1 MRLYTGTG
9 DDGFTYCVAL
19 GKRIPKDSDLMEF
32 LGTLDEANSSLGL
45 ARSLLPSELRELDEV
60 LSRIQ
65 RIIFDVGFSL
75 TSRKK
80 SPGEEAVKWLEEITD
95 RYSENID
102 LKGFVLPGGPPPAA
116 ALHLARTIIRR
127 AERRLV
133 RLMRAGEVKVD
144 PDLIKVLNRM
154 SDSLFALALHVTLTM
169 GGGLELV

>member
-65 RIIFDVGFSL
+65 RIIFNVGFSL
-75 TSRKK
+75 TSRE
-80 SPGEEAVKWLEEITD
+80 SAPGEEVIKWLEEIAD

-102 LKGFVLPGGPPPAA
+102 LKGFVLPAGPPPAA

-154 SDSLFALALHVTLTM
+154 SDSLFALALHVTVAM
-169 GGGLELV
+169 GGELELV

>member
-1 MRLYTGTG
+1 MRLYTRTG

-75 TSRKK
+75 TSRE
-80 SPGEEAVKWLEEITD
+80 SAPGEEVIKWLEEIAD
-95 RYSENID
+95 RYSESID
-102 LKGFVLPGGPPPAA
+102 LKGFVLPAGPPPAA

-154 SDSLFALALHVTLTM
+154 SDSLFALALHVTVAM
-169 GGGLELV
+169 GGELELV